1 MKQNPIHFS
10 ACLFAGTLLFSSC
23 LPQEDASISQTD
35 PLWTQTLP
43 LAEWKQVETAKEFS
57 QLLGQV
63 MQEKQSRT
71 ALSQLIKQYDDFG
84 DAVSLS
90 AVLGDQATMP
100 PSELAS
106 FSRQTAAFSQRKEA
120 TDLRETLLSYSLD
133 HLADY
138 PFLERS
144 FEAFRSQ
151 KGNAQARA
159 SLQEE
164 LVAFYASQ
172 SLVIHFPYE
181 ERFDWET
188 YAGSI
193 TTTYD
198 PLIREDWNEGFLY
211 SLTGGG
217 ISGTEGKRLPYV
229 DDAYSLDQATLV
241 VTYLDED
248 FYEMNNTTPPVP
260 ELPTPAPD
268 AVILDYN
275 VNHTSIS
282 QADILFTTIPEVK
295 LTGKDYIGLFGRIIK
310 VRLYRGSSKVKVNF
324 DGTVAAGVEGDTYR
338 YDLIKFSKDDIKLE
352 RWKTVNIQFDPDWDM
367 TENSQQF
374 FLFTEHN
381 LTGKAKA
388 NAGVK
393 VGYDFIKKEVTAEAT
408 ASVNLEVESESSRFR
423 VNTELSRRS
432 VLAYVVG
439 ATDHGVRTRNG
450 IDYNVKNVG
459 LLHFYFEH
467 RFTDIPG

>member
-1 MKQNPIHFS
+1 
-10 ACLFAGTLLFSSC
+10 
-23 LPQEDASISQTD
+23 
-35 PLWTQTLP
+35 
-43 LAEWKQVETAKEFS
+43 VETAKEFS
-57 QLLGQV
+57 QLLGEV
-63 MQEKQSRT
+63 MQSKEARV
-71 ALSQLIKQYDDFG
+71 ALSQHIQQYDDFG

-90 AVLGDQATMP
+90 TLLGDRASMP
-100 PSELAS
+100 PSELARLTT
-106 FSRQTAAFSQRKEA
+106 FENGFAARKESSPV
-120 TDLRETLLSYSLD
+120 REAILEHSLANLS
-133 HLADY
+133 HF

-144 FEAFRSQ
+144 FETFRSQ
-151 KGNAQARA
+151 KGDSQARV
-159 SLQEE
+159 SLRED
-164 LVAFYASQ
+164 LVAFYTSQ
-172 SLVIHFPYE
+172 GLVIHFPYE
-181 ERFDWET
+181 ERFNWET
-188 YAGSI
+188 YSGEI

-198 PLIREDWNEGFLY
+198 PLIREDWNEGFLF
-211 SLTGGG
+211 STNGDGPQ
-217 ISGTEGKRLPYV
+217 GKRISYV
-229 DDAYSLDQATLV
+229 DDAYSVDHATLV

-248 FYEMNNTTPPVP
+248 FYEMNNTPPVP
-260 ELPTPAPD
+260 ELPKPAAD

-275 VNHTSIS
+275 VDHTSIS

-295 LTGKDYIGLFGRIIK
+295 LTGKDYIGLFGRITK

-324 DGTVAAGVEGDTYR
+324 DGTVAAGVDGDTFR

-393 VGYDFIKKEVTAEAT
+393 VGYDFIKKETTAEAT
-408 ASVNLEVESESSRFR
+408 ASVNIEVESESSRFR

-467 RFTDIPG
+467 RFTDIPD

>member
-1 MKQNPIHFS
+1 MKRNRSHFSRILFLGPLLFS
-10 ACLFAGTLLFSSC
+10 ACLPKEELQLTQA
-23 LPQEDASISQTD
+23 D
-35 PLWTQTLP
+35 PFWTQTLP
-43 LAEWKQVETAKEFS
+43 LDEWQQVETAKEFS
-57 QLLGQV
+57 QLLGEV
-63 MQEKQSRT
+63 MQDKEARVT
-71 ALSQLIKQYDDFG
+71 LSTHIQQYDDFG

-90 AVLGDQATMP
+90 TLVGDKQNMP

-106 FSRQTAAFSQRKEA
+106 LGRTGNSFSLRTGNNPFREALLQR
-120 TDLRETLLSYSLD
+120 SLEGFD
-133 HLADY
+133 AY
-138 PFLERS
+138 PFLERA
-144 FEAFRSQ
+144 FETFRARPER
-151 KGNAQARA
+151 AQQRV

-164 LVAFYASQ
+164 LIAFFASQ
-172 SLVIHFPYE
+172 GLVIHFPYE
-181 ERFDWET
+181 ERFDWDN

-198 PLIREDWNEGFLY
+198 PLIREDWNEGFLF

-217 ISGTEGKRLPYV
+217 SQGSLVPFV
-229 DDAYSLDQATLV
+229 DDAYSLDHATLV

-248 FYEMNNTTPPVP
+248 FYEMNNTPPVP
-260 ELPTPAPD
+260 ELPTPAAD

-282 QADILFTTIPEVK
+282 QADILFTSIPEVK
-295 LTGKDYIGLFGRIIK
+295 MTKRDYIGLFGRIVK

-324 DGTVAAGVEGDTYR
+324 DGTVDGSADGDTYR

-393 VGYDFIKKEVTAEAT
+393 VGYDFIKKEPTAEAT

-423 VNTELSRRS
+423 VNSELSRRS

-450 IDYNVKNVG
+450 IDFNVKSVG

-467 RFTDIPG
+467 RFTDIPD

>member
-1 MKQNPIHFS
+1 MKRNRSHFS
-10 ACLFAGTLLFSSC
+10 RILFLGPLLFSSC
-23 LPQEDASISQTD
+23 LPKEEISTQSVN
-35 PLWTQTLP
+35 PLWTQNLQ
-43 LAEWKQVETAKEFS
+43 LEEWQQVETAKEFS
-57 QLLGQV
+57 QLLGEV
-63 MQEKQSRT
+63 MRDKESRI
-71 ALSQLIKQYDDFG
+71 ALSQLIQQYDDFG

-90 AVLGDQATMP
+90 ALLGDQASMP
-100 PSELAS
+100 PSELARLTTKKNGPAPKNES
-106 FSRQTAAFSQRKEA
+106 SQ
-120 TDLRETLLSYSLD
+120 LREAILD
-133 HLADY
+133 HSLADLSQY

-144 FEAFRSQ
+144 FATFQSK
-151 KGNAQARA
+151 KGDPKHRV
-159 SLQEE
+159 SLREE
-164 LVAFYASQ
+164 LVEFYASQ
-172 SLVIHFPYE
+172 GLVIHFPYE
-181 ERFDWET
+181 EQFNWNS
-188 YAGSI
+188 YQGSI

-198 PLIREDWNEGFLY
+198 PIIREDWNEGFLFTF
-211 SLTGGG
+211 TGDGPQ
-217 ISGTEGKRLPYV
+217 GKLVPFV
-229 DDAYSLDQATLV
+229 DDAYSVDHATLV

-248 FYEMNNTTPPVP
+248 FYEMNTTPPVP
-260 ELPTPAPD
+260 ELPTPAAD
-268 AVILDYN
+268 AVILNYN

-282 QADILFTTIPEVK
+282 QADILFTTIPEVR
-295 LTGKDYIGLFGRIIK
+295 LTKRDYIGLFGRIIK

-324 DGTVAAGVEGDTYR
+324 DGPGGAGVDGDTFR
-338 YDLIKFSKDDIKLE
+338 YDLIKFSKDDIKFE

-393 VGYDFIKKEVTAEAT
+393 VGYDFLTKEPTAEAT
-408 ASVNLEVESESSRFR
+408 GSVNVEVESEGSRFR

>member
-1 MKQNPIHFS
+1 MQS
-10 ACLFAGTLLFSSC
+10 
-23 LPQEDASISQTD
+23 
-35 PLWTQTLP
+35 
-43 LAEWKQVETAKEFS
+43 KEAR
-57 QLLGQV
+57 V
-63 MQEKQSRT
+63 T
-71 ALSQLIKQYDDFG
+71 LSQHIQQYDDFG

-90 AVLGDQATMP
+90 TLLGDRASMP
-100 PSELAS
+100 PSELARLATLDKG
-106 FSRQTAAFSQRKEA
+106 FAIRKESSSV
-120 TDLRETLLSYSLD
+120 REAILEHSLANLSQ
-133 HLADY
+133 Y

-144 FEAFRSQ
+144 FETFQSK
-151 KGNAQARA
+151 KGDAKNRV
-159 SLQEE
+159 SLREE
-164 LVAFYASQ
+164 LIEFYASQ
-172 SLVIHFPYE
+172 GLVIHFPYE
-181 ERFDWET
+181 ERFDWDT
-188 YAGSI
+188 YQGAV

-198 PLIREDWNEGFLY
+198 PLIREDWNEGFLF
-211 SLTGGG
+211 STNGDGPQ
-217 ISGTEGKRLPYV
+217 GKRIPYV
-229 DDAYSLDQATLV
+229 DDAYSLDHATLV

-248 FYEMNNTTPPVP
+248 FYEMKNTPPVP

-295 LTGKDYIGLFGRIIK
+295 LTGKDYIGLFGRITK

-324 DGTVAAGVEGDTYR
+324 DGTVAAGVDGDTYR
-338 YDLIKFSKDDIKLE
+338 FDLIKFSKDDIKLE

-393 VGYDFIKKEVTAEAT
+393 VGYDFIKKETTAEAT
-408 ASVNLEVESESSRFR
+408 ASVNIEVESESSRFR

-467 RFTDIPG
+467 RFTDIPE

>member
-1 MKQNPIHFS
+1 MKRNRSHFSRILFLGPLLFS
-10 ACLFAGTLLFSSC
+10 ACLPKEELQLTQA
-23 LPQEDASISQTD
+23 D

-43 LAEWKQVETAKEFS
+43 LDEWQQVETAKEFS
-57 QLLGQV
+57 QLLGEV
-63 MQEKQSRT
+63 MQDKEARVT
-71 ALSQLIKQYDDFG
+71 LSAYIQQYDDFG

-90 AVLGDQATMP
+90 TLLGDKQTMP

-106 FSRQTAAFSQRKEA
+106 LNRAGNTFSLRKGNNAFREA
-120 TDLRETLLSYSLD
+120 LLHHSLERFD
-133 HLADY
+133 AY
-138 PFLERS
+138 PFLERA
-144 FEAFRSQ
+144 FETFRDRPER
-151 KGNAQARA
+151 AQQRV
-159 SLQEE
+159 SLQED
-164 LVAFYASQ
+164 LIAFFASQ
-172 SLVIHFPYE
+172 GLVIHFPYE
-181 ERFDWET
+181 ERFNWQT

-198 PLIREDWNEGFLY
+198 PIIREDWNEGFLY
-211 SLTGGG
+211 SLTGGNSKG
-217 ISGTEGKRLPYV
+217 SLVPFV
-229 DDAYSLDQATLV
+229 DDEYSLDHATLV

-248 FYEMNNTTPPVP
+248 FYEMNNTPPVP
-260 ELPTPAPD
+260 ELPTPAAD
-268 AVILDYN
+268 AVILNYN

-282 QADILFTTIPEVK
+282 QADILFSTIPEVK
-295 LTGKDYIGLFGRIIK
+295 LTKRDYIGLFGRIVK

-324 DGTVAAGVEGDTYR
+324 DGTVATGVNGDTYR

-393 VGYDFIKKEVTAEAT
+393 VGYDFIKKEPTAEAT

-467 RFTDIPG
+467 RFTDIPD

>member
-1 MKQNPIHFS
+1 MKQNSVHFS
-10 ACLFAGTLLFSSC
+10 GYLLAGTLLFSSC
-23 LPQEDASISQTD
+23 LPKEEISIQSVD
-35 PLWTQTLP
+35 PLWTQNLQ
-43 LAEWKQVETAKEFS
+43 LEEWQQVETAKEFS
-57 QLLGQV
+57 QLLGEV
-63 MQEKQSRT
+63 MQEKEARI
-71 ALSQLIKQYDDFG
+71 ALSQLIQQYDDFG

-90 AVLGDQATMP
+90 TLLGDQTSMP
-100 PSELAS
+100 PSELARLAT
-106 FSRQTAAFSQRKEA
+106 FENGYALKKESSSV
-120 TDLRETLLSYSLD
+120 REAILD
-133 HLADY
+133 HSLANLSHY

-144 FEAFRSQ
+144 FETFRSQ
-151 KGNAQARA
+151 KGDSQARV
-159 SLQEE
+159 SLREE

-172 SLVIHFPYE
+172 GLVIHFPYE

-188 YAGSI
+188 YQEAV

-198 PLIREDWNEGFLY
+198 PLIREDWNEGFLF
-211 SLTGGG
+211 SLTGD
-217 ISGTEGKRLPYV
+217 GTQGNRIPYV
-229 DDAYSLDQATLV
+229 DDAYSVDHATLV

-248 FYEMNNTTPPVP
+248 FYEMNNTPPVP
-260 ELPTPAPD
+260 VLPTPAAD

-295 LTGKDYIGLFGRIIK
+295 LTKRDYIGLFGLIVK

-324 DGTVAAGVEGDTYR
+324 DGTVGAGVDGDTFR
-338 YDLIKFSKDDIKLE
+338 YDVIRFSKDDIKFE

-381 LTGKAKA
+381 LAGKAKA

-393 VGYDFIKKEVTAEAT
+393 VGYDFIKKETTAEAT

>member
-1 MKQNPIHFS
+1 MKRNRSHFSRILLVGPLLFS
-10 ACLFAGTLLFSSC
+10 ACL
-23 LPQEDASISQTD
+23 PKEEISIQSVD
-35 PLWTQTLP
+35 PLWTQSLQ
-43 LAEWKQVETAKEFS
+43 LAEWQQVEKANEFS
-57 QLLGQV
+57 QLLGEV
-63 MQEKQSRT
+63 MQDKEARVT
-71 ALSQLIKQYDDFG
+71 LSTYLKQYDDFG
-84 DAVSLS
+84 DVVSL
-90 AVLGDQATMP
+90 AALLGDKQQMP
-100 PSELAS
+100 PSELATL
-106 FSRQTAAFSQRKEA
+106 SRAGNTIS
-120 TDLRETLLSYSLD
+120 LRTGANPFREILLQHSLE
-133 HLADY
+133 HLDAY
-138 PFLERS
+138 PFLERA
-144 FEAFRSQ
+144 FETFRTHPDR
-151 KGNAQARA
+151 AQQRV

-164 LVAFYASQ
+164 LIAFFARQ
-172 SLVIHFPYE
+172 GLVIHFPYE
-181 ERFDWET
+181 ERFDWENYT
-188 YAGSI
+188 GSI

-198 PLIREDWNEGFLY
+198 PLIREDWNEGFLF
-211 SLTGGG
+211 SLTGDDAQ
-217 ISGTEGKRLPYV
+217 GKRIPYV
-229 DDAYSLDQATLV
+229 DDAYSLDHATLV

-248 FYEMNNTTPPVP
+248 FYAMNNTPPVP
-260 ELPTPAPD
+260 ELPTLAPD

-295 LTGKDYIGLFGRIIK
+295 LTGKDYIGLFGRITK

-324 DGTVAAGVEGDTYR
+324 DGTVAAGVDGDTFR

-393 VGYDFIKKEVTAEAT
+393 VGYDFIKMETTAEAT
-408 ASVNLEVESESSRFR
+408 ASVNIEVESESSRFR

-439 ATDHGVRTRNG
+439 ATDHGVRARNG

-467 RFTDIPG
+467 RFTDIPD

>member
-1 MKQNPIHFS
+1 VN
-10 ACLFAGTLLFSSC
+10 
-23 LPQEDASISQTD
+23 QTD

-43 LAEWKQVETAKEFS
+43 LDEWKQVETAKEFS
-57 QLLGQV
+57 QLLGEV
-63 MQEKQSRT
+63 MRDKESRL
-71 ALSQLIKQYDDFG
+71 ALSQFIQQYDDFG

-90 AVLGDQATMP
+90 ALLGDQTSMP
-100 PSELAS
+100 PSELA
-106 FSRQTAAFSQRKEA
+106 RLA
-120 TDLRETLLSYSLD
+120 TFDKGFAMRNESSPLREAILEHSLENLSQ
-133 HLADY
+133 Y

-144 FEAFRSQ
+144 FETFQSKKRDV
-151 KGNAQARA
+151 KYRV
-159 SLQEE
+159 SLREE
-164 LVAFYASQ
+164 LSEFYASQ
-172 SLVIHFPYE
+172 GLVIHFPYE
-181 ERFDWET
+181 ERFNWET
-188 YAGSI
+188 YSGEI

-198 PLIREDWNEGFLY
+198 PLIREDWNEGFLF
-211 SLTGGG
+211 STNGDGPQ
-217 ISGTEGKRLPYV
+217 GKRISYV
-229 DDAYSLDQATLV
+229 DDAYSVDQATLV

-248 FYEMNNTTPPVP
+248 FYEINNTPPVP

-295 LTGKDYIGLFGRIIK
+295 LTKRDYIGLFGRIIK

-324 DGTVAAGVEGDTYR
+324 DGTVAAGVDGDTYR

-381 LTGKAKA
+381 LAGKAKA

-393 VGYDFIKKEVTAEAT
+393 VGYDFIKKETTAEAT

>member
-1 MKQNPIHFS
+1 MKRNRSHFSNILLAGPLLFS
-10 ACLFAGTLLFSSC
+10 ACLSKEELQLTQAE
-23 LPQEDASISQTD
+23 PV
-35 PLWTQTLP
+35 WTQTLP
-43 LAEWKQVETAKEFS
+43 LDEWQQVETAKEFS
-57 QLLGQV
+57 QLLGEV
-63 MQEKQSRT
+63 LQEKEARV
-71 ALSQLIKQYDDFG
+71 ALSTHIQQYDDFG
-84 DAVSLS
+84 DAVSL
-90 AVLGDQATMP
+90 ATLLGEKQHMP
-100 PSELAS
+100 PSELATL
-106 FSRQTAAFSQRKEA
+106 SRAGNGISLRTGANPF
-120 TDLRETLLSYSLD
+120 RETLLHHSLE
-133 HLADY
+133 HLDAY
-138 PFLERS
+138 PFLERGLQT
-144 FEAFRSQ
+144 FR
-151 KGNAQARA
+151 NRPERAQQRV

-164 LVAFYASQ
+164 LITFFASQ
-172 SLVIHFPYE
+172 GLVIHFPYE
-181 ERFDWET
+181 ERFDWENYT
-188 YAGSI
+188 GSI

-198 PLIREDWNEGFLY
+198 PLIREDWNEGYLY

-217 ISGTEGKRLPYV
+217 SQRSLVPFV

-248 FYEMNNTTPPVP
+248 FYEMNTTPPVP

-324 DGTVAAGVEGDTYR
+324 DGTVAAGVDGDTYR

-352 RWKTVNIQFDPDWDM
+352 RWKIVNIQFDPDWDM

-381 LTGKAKA
+381 FSGKAKA
-388 NAGVK
+388 QAGVK
-393 VGYDFIKKEVTAEAT
+393 VGYDFIKKKATAEAT

-450 IDYNVKNVG
+450 IDFNVKSLG

-467 RFTDIPG
+467 RFTDIPD

>member
-1 MKQNPIHFS
+1 MENKE
-10 ACLFAGTLLFSSC
+10 ARVTLSTHI
-23 LPQEDASISQTD
+23 Q
-35 PLWTQTLP
+35 
-43 LAEWKQVETAKEFS
+43 
-57 QLLGQV
+57 
-63 MQEKQSRT
+63 
-71 ALSQLIKQYDDFG
+71 QYDDFG

-90 AVLGDQATMP
+90 TLLGDKQNMP
-100 PSELAS
+100 PSELATLIRVGNTS
-106 FSRQTAAFSQRKEA
+106 SLRTGTNPFREALLQHSLERLDAF
-120 TDLRETLLSYSLD
+120 
-133 HLADY
+133 
-138 PFLERS
+138 PFLERGLETFRNRLDRTQHRVSIQDELIS
-144 FEAFRSQ
+144 FF
-151 KGNAQARA
+151 
-159 SLQEE
+159 
-164 LVAFYASQ
+164 ASQ
-172 SLVIHFPYE
+172 GLVIHFPYE
-181 ERFDWET
+181 ERFNWET
-188 YAGSI
+188 YVGSI

-198 PLIREDWNEGFLY
+198 PLIREDWNEGYLY
-211 SLTGGG
+211 SLTG
-217 ISGTEGKRLPYV
+217 EGSRGSLVPFV
-229 DDAYSLDQATLV
+229 DDEYSLDHATLV

-248 FYEMNNTTPPVP
+248 FNEMNTSPPVP
-260 ELPTPAPD
+260 ELPTPAAD
-268 AVILDYN
+268 AVILNYN

-282 QADILFTTIPEVK
+282 QADILFTSIPEVK
-295 LTGKDYIGLFGRIIK
+295 LTKRDYIGLFGRIVK

-324 DGTVAAGVEGDTYR
+324 DGTVAAGVNGDTYR

-393 VGYDFIKKEVTAEAT
+393 VGYDFIKKEPTAEAT

-450 IDYNVKNVG
+450 IEYNVKNVG

-467 RFTDIPG
+467 RFTDIPD

>member
-1 MKQNPIHFS
+1 MKRNPFHFS
-10 ACLFAGTLLFSSC
+10 AYLLAGPLLFSSC
-23 LPQEDASISQTD
+23 LPKEEVSIQSVD
-35 PLWTQTLP
+35 PLWTQNLQ
-43 LAEWKQVETAKEFS
+43 LEEWQQVETAKEFS
-57 QLLGQV
+57 QLLGEV
-63 MQEKQSRT
+63 MRDKEARI
-71 ALSQLIKQYDDFG
+71 ALSQLIQQYDDFG

-90 AVLGDQATMP
+90 AILVDQASMP
-100 PSELAS
+100 PSELARLTTQKNS
-106 FSRQTAAFSQRKEA
+106 LAPKHESSQ
-120 TDLRETLLSYSLD
+120 LREAILD
-133 HLADY
+133 HSLANLSQY

-144 FEAFRSQ
+144 FETFRSQ
-151 KGNAQARA
+151 KGDSQARV
-159 SLQEE
+159 SLRED

-172 SLVIHFPYE
+172 GLVIHFPYE
-181 ERFDWET
+181 EQFDWNS
-188 YAGSI
+188 YQGSI

-198 PLIREDWNEGFLY
+198 PLIREDWNEGFLF
-211 SLTGGG
+211 SLTG
-217 ISGTEGKRLPYV
+217 EGPQGKLVPFV
-229 DDAYSLDQATLV
+229 DDAYSVDHATLV

-248 FYEMNNTTPPVP
+248 FYELQNTPPVP
-260 ELPTPAPD
+260 VLPTPAPD
-268 AVILDYN
+268 AVILNYN

-295 LTGKDYIGLFGRIIK
+295 LTKRDYIGLFGRIIK
-310 VRLYRGSSKVKVNF
+310 VRLYRGSSRVKVNF
-324 DGTVAAGVEGDTYR
+324 DGTVGAGVDGDTFR
-338 YDLIKFSKDDIKLE
+338 YDLIKFSKDDIKFE

-393 VGYDFIKKEVTAEAT
+393 VGYDFLTKEPTAEAT
-408 ASVNLEVESESSRFR
+408 GSVNLEVESESSRFR

>member
-1 MKQNPIHFS
+1 MLFS
-10 ACLFAGTLLFSSC
+10 ACLPKEELQLTQAA
-23 LPQEDASISQTD
+23 PI
-35 PLWTQTLP
+35 WTQMLP
-43 LAEWKQVETAKEFS
+43 LDEWQQVETAKVFS
-57 QLLGQV
+57 QLLGEVLQDKAARV
-63 MQEKQSRT
+63 T
-71 ALSQLIKQYDDFG
+71 LSAHIQQFDDFG
-84 DAVSLS
+84 DAVSL
-90 AVLGDQATMP
+90 ATLLGDKQNMP
-100 PSELAS
+100 PSELATL
-106 FSRQTAAFSQRKEA
+106 SRTGKIGL
-120 TDLRETLLSYSLD
+120 LRTGVNPFREVLLQHSLARL
-133 HLADY
+133 HAY
-138 PFLERS
+138 PFLERGL
-144 FEAFRSQ
+144 ETFRTRPER
-151 KGNAQARA
+151 AQQRV
-159 SLQEE
+159 SVQEE
-164 LVAFYASQ
+164 LIAFFASQ
-172 SLVIHFPYE
+172 GLVIHFPYE
-181 ERFDWET
+181 ERFNWET
-188 YAGSI
+188 YSGEI

-198 PLIREDWNEGFLY
+198 PLIREDWNEGYLFP
-211 SLTGGG
+211 LTGGTTK
-217 ISGTEGKRLPYV
+217 GTLVPYV
-229 DDAYSLDQATLV
+229 DDAYSLDHATLV

-248 FYEMNNTTPPVP
+248 FYEVNTAPPVP
-260 ELPTPAPD
+260 ELPKPAPD
-268 AVILDYN
+268 AVILNYN

-324 DGTVAAGVEGDTYR
+324 DGTVAAGVDGDTYR
-338 YDLIKFSKDDIKLE
+338 FDLIKFSKDDIKFE

-439 ATDHGVRTRNG
+439 AGDHGVRTRNG
-450 IDYNVKNVG
+450 IDFNVKSVG
-459 LLHFYFEH
+459 LMYFYFEH

>member
-1 MKQNPIHFS
+1 MKRNRSHFSRILFIGPLLFS
-10 ACLFAGTLLFSSC
+10 ACLPKEELKLTQA
-23 LPQEDASISQTD
+23 D
-35 PLWTQTLP
+35 PIWTQTLP
-43 LAEWKQVETAKEFS
+43 LDEWQQVETAKEFS
-57 QLLGQV
+57 QLLGEV
-63 MQEKQSRT
+63 MQNKEARIT
-71 ALSQLIKQYDDFG
+71 LSAHIQQYDDFG
-84 DAVSLS
+84 DAVSL
-90 AVLGDQATMP
+90 ATLLGDKQTMP
-100 PSELAS
+100 PSELATL
-106 FSRQTAAFSQRKEA
+106 SRAGNISPLRTGTNPF
-120 TDLRETLLSYSLD
+120 RETLLQHSLEYLD
-133 HLADY
+133 AY
-138 PFLERS
+138 PFLVRGFETFRARPER
-144 FEAFRSQ
+144 
-151 KGNAQARA
+151 AQQRV
-159 SLQEE
+159 SIQDE
-164 LVAFYASQ
+164 LITFFASQ
-172 SLVIHFPYE
+172 GLVIHFPYE
-181 ERFDWET
+181 ERFNWET

-198 PLIREDWNEGFLY
+198 PLIREDWNEGYLY

-217 ISGTEGKRLPYV
+217 SQGSLVPFV
-229 DDAYSLDQATLV
+229 DDAYSIDHATLV

-248 FYEMNNTTPPVP
+248 FNEMNTTPPVP
-260 ELPTPAPD
+260 ELPTPAAD
-268 AVILDYN
+268 AVILNYN

-282 QADILFTTIPEVK
+282 QADILFTSIPEVK
-295 LTGKDYIGLFGRIIK
+295 MTKRDYIGLFGRIVK

-324 DGTVAAGVEGDTYR
+324 DGTVATGVDGDTYR

-393 VGYDFIKKEVTAEAT
+393 VGYDFIKKEPTAEAT
-408 ASVNLEVESESSRFR
+408 ASVNLEVESENSRFR

>member
-1 MKQNPIHFS
+1 MKRNRSHFSSILLAGSLLFS
-10 ACLFAGTLLFSSC
+10 ACLPKEELQLTQA
-23 LPQEDASISQTD
+23 D
-35 PLWTQTLP
+35 PVWTQTLP
-43 LAEWKQVETAKEFS
+43 LDEWQQVETAKEFS
-57 QLLGQV
+57 QLLGEVLQDKEARV
-63 MQEKQSRT
+63 T
-71 ALSQLIKQYDDFG
+71 LSTHIQQYDDFG
-84 DAVSLS
+84 DAVSL
-90 AVLGDQATMP
+90 AALLGDKQHMP
-100 PSELAS
+100 PSELARLDRDGHT
-106 FSRQTAAFSQRKEA
+106 FSLRTGNNAFREA
-120 TDLRETLLSYSLD
+120 LLHHSSARLD
-133 HLADY
+133 AY
-138 PFLERS
+138 PFLERGL
-144 FEAFRSQ
+144 EAFRDRPER
-151 KGNAQARA
+151 AQQRV

-164 LVAFYASQ
+164 LMAFFASQ
-172 SLVIHFPYE
+172 GLVIHFPYE
-181 ERFDWET
+181 ERFDWDN

-248 FYEMNNTTPPVP
+248 FYEMNNTPPVP
-260 ELPTPAPD
+260 VLPTPAPD

-324 DGTVAAGVEGDTYR
+324 DGTVAAGVDGDTYR

-439 ATDHGVRTRNG
+439 AGDHGVRTRNG

>member
-1 MKQNPIHFS
+1 MKQNSVHFS
-10 ACLFAGTLLFSSC
+10 AYLFAGTLLFTGC
-23 LPQEDASISQTD
+23 LPQEDLSVNQKD
-35 PLWTQTLP
+35 PLWSQTLS
-43 LAEWKQVETAKEFS
+43 LDEWKQVETAKEFS
-57 QLLGQV
+57 QLLGEV
-63 MQEKQSRT
+63 MQEKEARI
-71 ALSQLIKQYDDFG
+71 ALNQLIQQYDDFG

-90 AVLGDQATMP
+90 ALLGDQTSMP
-100 PSELAS
+100 PSELSRLAS
-106 FSRQTAAFSQRKEA
+106 FENGMALRKESIPV
-120 TDLRETLLSYSLD
+120 REAILD
-133 HLADY
+133 HSLANLSQY
-138 PFLERS
+138 PFLQRS
-144 FEAFRSQ
+144 FETFRTQ
-151 KGNAQARA
+151 KGASQARL
-159 SLQEE
+159 SIRED
-164 LVAFYASQ
+164 LVAFFASQ
-172 SLVIHFPYE
+172 GLVIHFPYE

-188 YAGSI
+188 YQGSV

-198 PLIREDWNEGFLY
+198 PLIREDWNEGFLF
-211 SLTGGG
+211 SLIGDGPQGKG
-217 ISGTEGKRLPYV
+217 IPYV
-229 DDAYSLDQATLV
+229 DDAYSLDHATLV

-248 FYEMNNTTPPVP
+248 FYELQNTPPVP
-260 ELPTPAPD
+260 VLPTPAPD

-295 LTGKDYIGLFGRIIK
+295 LTKRDYIGLFGRIIK

-324 DGTVAAGVEGDTYR
+324 DGTVGAGVDGDTFR
-338 YDLIKFSKDDIKLE
+338 YDLIKFSKDDIKFE

-393 VGYDFIKKEVTAEAT
+393 VGYDFIKKEPSAEAT

>member
-1 MKQNPIHFS
+1 MKRNPIHFS
-10 ACLFAGTLLFSSC
+10 ACLFAGTLVFSSC

-57 QLLGQV
+57 QLLGEV
-63 MQEKQSRT
+63 MREKGARI
-71 ALSQLIKQYDDFG
+71 ALSQLIQQYDDFG

-90 AVLGDQATMP
+90 ALLGDQTSMP
-100 PSELAS
+100 PSELARFTTQKNGLAPKNES
-106 FSRQTAAFSQRKEA
+106 SQ
-120 TDLRETLLSYSLD
+120 LREAILD
-133 HLADY
+133 HSLANLSLY

-144 FEAFRSQ
+144 FETFRTQ
-151 KGNAQARA
+151 KGDSQIRV
-159 SLQEE
+159 SLRED
-164 LVAFYASQ
+164 LVAFFASQ
-172 SLVIHFPYE
+172 GLVIHFPYE
-181 ERFDWET
+181 ERFDWNS
-188 YAGSI
+188 YQGSI

-198 PLIREDWNEGFLY
+198 PLIREDWNEGFLF
-211 SLTGGG
+211 SLTGDGAQG
-217 ISGTEGKRLPYV
+217 NRVPYV
-229 DDAYSLDQATLV
+229 DDAYSVDHATLV

-248 FYEMNNTTPPVP
+248 FNEMNNTPPVP
-260 ELPTPAPD
+260 ELPTPAAD
-268 AVILDYN
+268 AVILNYN

-282 QADILFTTIPEVK
+282 QADILFTTIPEVR
-295 LTGKDYIGLFGRIIK
+295 LTGKDYIGLFGLIIK

-324 DGTVAAGVEGDTYR
+324 DGTVAAGVDGDTFR

-393 VGYDFIKKEVTAEAT
+393 VGYDFLTKEPTAEAT
-408 ASVNLEVESESSRFR
+408 GSVNLEVESESSRFR

>member
-1 MKQNPIHFS
+1 MKRNRSHFS
-10 ACLFAGTLLFSSC
+10 RILLVGPLLFC
-23 LPQEDASISQTD
+23 GCFPQEEISIQSIDSISIQN
-35 PLWTQTLP
+35 LQLE
-43 LAEWKQVETAKEFS
+43 EWPQVETAKEFS
-57 QLLGQV
+57 QLLGKVLQDKEV
-63 MQEKQSRT
+63 RV
-71 ALSQLIKQYDDFG
+71 ALSAHIQQYDDFG
-84 DAVSLS
+84 DAVSL
-90 AVLGDQATMP
+90 ATLLGDKGQMP
-100 PSELAS
+100 PSELARLNHVDQP
-106 FSRQTAAFSQRKEA
+106 FLLRTGINPFREA
-120 TDLRETLLSYSLD
+120 LITHSMENLD
-133 HLADY
+133 TY
-138 PFLERS
+138 PFLERG
-144 FEAFRSQ
+144 FETFR
-151 KGNAQARA
+151 ARTERTRHRV

-164 LVAFYASQ
+164 LIAFYASQ
-172 SLVIHFPYE
+172 GLVIHFPYE

-188 YAGSI
+188 YTGSI

-198 PLIREDWNEGFLY
+198 PLIREDWNEGFLF
-211 SLTGGG
+211 SLTGDVDQG
-217 ISGTEGKRLPYV
+217 IRIPYV
-229 DDAYSLDQATLV
+229 DDAYSVDHATLV

-248 FYEMNNTTPPVP
+248 FYEMTNTPLVP
-260 ELPTPAPD
+260 ELPRPAAD

-275 VNHTSIS
+275 VDHTSIS

-295 LTGKDYIGLFGRIIK
+295 LTGKDYLGLFGRITK

-324 DGTVAAGVEGDTYR
+324 DGTVAAGVDGDTFR
-338 YDLIKFSKDDIKLE
+338 YDLIKFSKDDIHLE

-393 VGYDFIKKEVTAEAT
+393 VGYDFIKKETTAEAT
-408 ASVNLEVESESSRFR
+408 ASVNIEVESESSRFR

-467 RFTDIPG
+467 RFTDIPD